1 MTRAYQIFGKSSD
14 IHDGAIYSQCR
25 QNKLAVLFIYA
36 VLNRTEK
43 KSVCCRAEFKSSFL
57 SLESLHSVIQLSMGS
72 IEKQQISRV
81 QSDSDTSQGQCDKDT
96 SRVQCDK
103 DTSQGQCDEDTS
115 QRQCDKDTSQGQC
128 DARVQCNKDT
138 SQGQCDE
145 RVQCDSD
152 TSQEQCDS
160 LAQFDGGVPVKLN
173 RAKRGGSYVEM
184 LRSGDLDLA
193 YSTQS
198 SQLCK

>member
-43 KSVCCRAEFKSSFL
+43 KSVCCRAEFIL

-72 IEKQQISRV
+72 IEKQQISQVRCDSDTSRV
-81 QSDSDTSQGQCDKDT
+81 QSDSDTSQGQCDSDT

-103 DTSQGQCDEDTS
+103 DTSQGQCD
-115 QRQCDKDTSQGQC
+115 
-128 DARVQCNKDT
+128 A
-138 SQGQCDE
+138 

-152 TSQEQCDS
+152 TPQEQCDS
-160 LAQFDGGVPVKLN
+160 QVQFDGGVPVKLN